1 MTHLHALP
9 WWIALPAAL
18 FLVIGSTLTAL
29 GALGLVR
36 LSSFYDR
43 LHAPTLGTSWGAAG
57 ILIASMMLFSWIGGR
72 VVIHEL
78 VIGVFIM
85 LTTPVTLMLLGR
97 AALYRDRLENS
108 PAIPTSM
115 HVSPAEPV
123 EDIDDVLDADDVPAT
138 PETAAEPAAPK
149 A

>member
-1 MTHLHALP
+1 MTHLNALP

-43 LHAPTLGTSWGAAG
+43 LHAPTLGTSWGTAG
-57 ILIASMMLFSWIGGR
+57 ILLASMMVFSWIGGR
-72 VVIHEL
+72 LVVHEL
-78 VIGVFIM
+78 VIGIFIM

-108 PAIPTSM
+108 PAIPKSL

-123 EDIDDVLDADDVPAT
+123 EDIDDVLDADDLPAAAKAVEPAT
-138 PETAAEPAAPK
+138 AKP
-149 A
+149 